1 MMVYWFTTKKNGKL
15 YIWVV
20 TIWWYA
26 AAFAKLTVA
35 SNSHNRRRWHGC
47 QSYLQNIYSDDSDDC
62 WTHRVPSRPYSGI
75 FLFPSSAERYQ
86 RTGFWSKEI
95 GFQSQKKVQ
104 NSPGPSLGPTCQ
116 VDDGMVHFWDRYYIR
131 RYQNIHTLFC
141 PITSLS
147 PEKVQITTPKTKLI
161 VFDVV
166 AMDKLLKI
174 ICKGKRRSK
183 MLGFVPPLVGR
194 RTMGDICINSPDM
207 TTAPI
212 VPLPTIYRLL
222 LRCLVTHNKST
233 VYNHYM

>member
-1 MMVYWFTTKKNGKL
+1 MLVNWFDDGLQIKMVNCTFELWWFDDMQQPLLNWQL
-15 YIWVV
+15 HQIP
-20 TIWWYA
+20 TIGGGDTA
-26 AAFAKLTVA
+26 ANHICKTSIVMTVMIVEPTGYRADLALAFSSFL
-35 SNSHNRRRWHGC
+35 
-47 QSYLQNIYSDDSDDC
+47 LQK
-62 WTHRVPSRPYSGI
+62 
-75 FLFPSSAERYQ
+75 
-86 RTGFWSKEI
+86 RTGFWSQEI

-161 VFDVV
+161 VFDVA